1 MEDKTILK
9 IAESTAHM
17 LSKADFPISVS
28 HIIPSYNAILKSAKE
43 NHPDDEFLNT
53 LNPIEE
59 DIGDGF
65 FQLKILFSQLR
76 IVVEALQEEEQKG
89 GQT

>member
-1 MEDKTILK
+1 MDDKIILK

-43 NHPDDEFLNT
+43 NHPDDEFLSM
-53 LNPIEE
+53 LNPVGE

-65 FQLKILFSQLR
+65 FQLGILFAQLR
-76 IVVEALQEEEQKG
+76 IIVEALQEENQKDS
-89 GQT
+89 